1 MRSPEWV
8 AAVRRSRLGLSFGDV
23 LDLDLLLDDE
33 PPAATDVVVIPQDVH
48 LLLGEVTA
56 LEEPPET
63 KAELLAA
70 ALRQRP
76 RRRGTLVVQPPRRG
90 EPLVLQAIVY
100 DFEDTPPARE
110 LHVFE
115 VLLAAFEEAK
125 ARGLGSLAL
134 HPLGTRYAGIAA
146 ARFLDLLIQVCFS
159 AAELGTSVR
168 RVHLLLRSQE
178 ELAEYQ
184 EHLEGLA
191 QPGSR

>member
-1 MRSPEWV
+1 M
-8 AAVRRSRLGLSFGDV
+8 RRSRLGLSFGDV
-23 LDLDLLLDDE
+23 LDLNLLLDDE
-33 PPAATDVVVIPQDVH
+33 PPPSTDVVVIPQDVH
-48 LLLGEVTA
+48 LLLGELTA

-63 KAELLAA
+63 RAELLAA

-76 RRRGTLVVQPPRRG
+76 RRRGTLVVPPPRRG

-100 DFEDTPPARE
+100 DFDDTPPARE

-146 ARFLDLLIQVCFS
+146 SRFLDLLIQVCFS
-159 AAELGTSVR
+159 AAELGTSLR
-168 RVHLLLRSQE
+168 HFHLLLGSAD
-178 ELAEYQ
+178 ELARYREL
-184 EHLEGLA
+184 LESLA
-191 QPGSR
+191 GPGSG